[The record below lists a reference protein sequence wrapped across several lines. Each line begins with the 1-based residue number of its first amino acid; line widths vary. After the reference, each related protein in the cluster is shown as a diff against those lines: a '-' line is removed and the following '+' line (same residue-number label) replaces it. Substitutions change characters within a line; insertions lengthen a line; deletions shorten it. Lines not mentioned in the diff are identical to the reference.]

1 MAFRVVNFEE
11 GRLINLAAAANAV
24 IVKGNALVDNG
35 SGFIT
40 NASVSTAVDIHY
52 IADETKTIGAT
63 AGEFIRAYKVG
74 PSVRINA
81 DCDLVVSTADVGT
94 VVPLAAAGTI
104 NPDNTGNEDLFFIEK
119 ADTSNSQAVE
129 TTTRVFGYFQ
139 NCVPNS
145 T

>member
-11 GRLINLAAAANAV
+11 GRLVNLAAAASAA

-40 NASVSTAVDIHY
+40 NAASGTAVEVHY
-52 IADETKTIGAT
+52 IADETKTIGST
-63 AGEFIRAYKVG
+63 AGELIRAYKVG

-81 DCDLVVSTADVGT
+81 DCDGVVSTIDVGT
-94 VVPLAAAGTI
+94 YADLAAAGSL
-104 NPDNTGNEDLFFIEK
+104 NPDASTNDLFFIEK
-119 ADTSNSQAVE
+119 ADTSNSEAVE

-145 T
+145 